1 MFQCWGVKKHLSTW
15 DLRHWCQL
23 QGSLFRNYATKTTSS
38 DRFFLGGG
46 VDINLKNPGDVPPRD
61 GCESTPQ
68 KAEVFL
74 TSCLVRCKRKRLA
87 GEAIPVGIQS
97 LPKDNFLF
105 HGSIFSCQGII
116 FVEKRFEP
124 IMCLTNHRS
133 LLPFSPCCWLP
144 QECHIFMDAAD
155 RSASVGSAAGK
166 FYSNQPGLN
175 RAMDAKWAMKK
186 TWLYIP

>member
-1 MFQCWGVKKHLSTW
+1 MLCE
-15 DLRHWCQL
+15 
-23 QGSLFRNYATKTTSS
+23 RN
-38 DRFFLGGG
+38 
-46 VDINLKNPGDVPPRD
+46 
-61 GCESTPQ
+61 
-68 KAEVFL
+68 
-74 TSCLVRCKRKRLA
+74 RLA

-133 LLPFSPCCWLP
+133 LVPFFPCCWLP

-175 RAMDAKWAMKK
+175 RAIDAKWAMKNLVVCALIGVYTTQFYGDLK
-186 TWLYIP
+186 NQSIRSIPVNQLVQWNVILVLKVAPMTKRSQNCCETLGNFI